1 MAGGPW
7 SPALVGQGRPG
18 LFINFLPT
26 AIAAISPGA
35 LGVIATIVRSGWGP
49 DNAVQIVDSRA
60 DINNYFNGLGSAA
73 DTAPNN
79 ARYSLNAMFDG
90 GALQI
95 LAYRIEGTGAAKG
108 TNFLKDTQG
117 TPGNAI
123 RIDGKYNGIRANNFF
138 FTVSANAADATKTDV
153 SLYEGTGLLAT
164 WTNKNVNRG
173 ATGHMADIAATIN
186 NDPNNFWITATVVG
200 TDNSTTTSTPASV
213 AGPGTQ
219 LASGSDGAAPVLA
232 DYTTAMAVLEASYFN
247 VFHADVLDSNLVG
260 ITAQIKS
267 WILGMRNYGRYV
279 TWVTGSDTGESVAT
293 ALTNITGLNA
303 EYVSYVYPGAKQF
316 NAAGQLT
323 TYRGAAF
330 AAQVAGARASLN
342 PGEGLTYR
350 VLQNVIDLERRP
362 TNSELVQ
369 LDNTGGM
376 GMFFDGTNFRIDKG
390 NTTLVNLTTAYPGKT
405 LPASF
410 KKASVINTVDSIA
423 NAVTASANL
432 NYVGQIKND
441 EDGDKALVGVVRD
454 FLKFMQGQRAI
465 KAGFTVNLDPNN
477 PSTGANVF
485 LAWTITPVDTTD
497 YIYNTVTIGT

>member
-35 LGVIATIVRSGWGP
+35 TGVVATILKAGWGP
-49 DNAVQIVDSRA
+49 DNSVQIVDSRA
-60 DINNYFNGLGSAA
+60 DINNFYNGLGAAA
-73 DTAPNN
+73 DVSPNN
-79 ARYSLNAMFDG
+79 ARYSLNAYFDG
-90 GALQI
+90 GAQSI
-95 LAYRIEGTGAAKG
+95 LTYRIEGAGAAKG
-108 TNFLKDTQG
+108 TNFLKDSVG
-117 TPGNAI
+117 TPANAI
-123 RIDGKYNGIRANNFF
+123 RIDGKYNGVRANNFF

-153 SLYEGTGLLAT
+153 SLYEGTSLLAT

-173 ATGHMADIAATIN
+173 VAGHMADIAATIN
-186 NDPNNFWITATVVG
+186 NDPNNYWITATLVG
-200 TDNSTTTSTPASV
+200 ADGGTTASTPTSV
-213 AGPGTQ
+213 AAPGTQ
-219 LASGSDGAAPVLA
+219 LAGGSDGAAPVLA
-232 DYTTAMAVLEASYFN
+232 DYVTAMAALEGNFFN
-247 VFHADVLDSNLVG
+247 VFHTDVLEANLTG
-260 ITAQIKS
+260 ITTGIKN

-293 ALTNITGLNA
+293 ALTNITALNA

-316 NAAGQLT
+316 NAAGNLT
-323 TYRGAAF
+323 TYRGSAF
-330 AAQVAGARASLN
+330 AAQIAGARASLQ

-350 VLQNVIDLERRP
+350 VLQNIIDLERRP
-362 TNSELVQ
+362 TNSELIQ

-376 GMFFDGTNFRIDKG
+376 GLFFDGTNYRIDKG
-390 NTTLVNLTTAYPGKT
+390 NTTLINLTTAYPGKT

-432 NYVGQIKND
+432 NYVGQIRND

-465 KAGFTVNLDPNN
+465 KAGFSVGLDPNN